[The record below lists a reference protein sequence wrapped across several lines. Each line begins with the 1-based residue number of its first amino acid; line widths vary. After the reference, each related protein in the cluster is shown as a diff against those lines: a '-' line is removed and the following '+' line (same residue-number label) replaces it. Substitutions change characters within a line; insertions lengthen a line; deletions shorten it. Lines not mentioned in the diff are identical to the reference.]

1 MDQLI
6 AISARPRDLIIS
18 RTQLLQQ
25 EQLAVTELT
34 ALTIGLQL
42 ATDKL
47 AESDTFTKKNVTS
60 SDASVLSAS
69 TTGTPSAGTFKYTT
83 VRQALNHQLLSSGV
97 SSLESEIGV
106 GTLSFRFGGFVDRGV
121 DLNLLNQG
129 GGIQRGK
136 IRITDRSG
144 TSATVDLRFVKTVED
159 VLQTI
164 NSVDEIDI
172 EAVTD
177 GDSIRL
183 IDQTGQTLSNL
194 RVQEVG
200 IGTTAADLG
209 LGGIDVAQN
218 EAVGSDVL
226 QLYNGLNL
234 IQLNDGNGVSFRAE
248 TADLDITFQD
258 TTSLQVDF
266 FANGNEEQT
275 LSDLLATLNAAD
287 PARLS
292 AQINAAGDGIDLT
305 DLTTGSGTFSVA
317 STSGGTVAED
327 LGLTGAATG
336 GVVSGDRILSGLKTT
351 LISSLAGGYGLAT
364 LGQIDLTDRSGASDS
379 VDLSTAE
386 SLEDVLKSINSAN
399 VGIVA
404 TINKARN
411 GILLSDNTGQSG
423 NLVVAN
429 GDATNSA
436 DTLGITLNAALDQVD
451 GGGLGRQSFHEQ
463 LTLDSLN
470 GGNGVQLG
478 SFLVSDTDGNTG
490 AVNLT
495 VAGATTV
502 GDVLDEINSLGI
514 GVLARINDDG
524 DGIYLVDT
532 AGGTGKITVNDS
544 GNGTAA
550 ADLKIA
556 GTSELIDINGT
567 PTEVIN
573 GSTTFSVDVESGDTL
588 QDVIDKITAETT
600 DVAASILNDGSPTA
614 PYRLSLVSQVS
625 GLEGE
630 LQVDATQFSLSFQEI
645 VRAQDA
651 LLLVGDAESV
661 GAGILTASS
670 SNTFENVLEGVSLS
684 ILSIDSQPV
693 TISIEQTSELIVSNI
708 NLFVDQYNKIRDKLE
723 EHTFFNQND
732 NTTGVLFGSHVAL
745 RLDTSLP
752 SLLSGRFF
760 GAGEFR
766 SLEAVGVQLKSD
778 GNLEFDQTKFQAA
791 YDDDAA
797 AIEQLFTTEDLG
809 VAAKLDTL
817 IETLAGENDS
827 LLVTR
832 VGTLQSQIDF
842 NGTRVV
848 FLNERLEAKR
858 EELLEQFIRLE
869 ETIARLQTNLQ
880 AIASIQA
887 LPSLLGSN

>member
-1 MDQLI
+1 
-6 AISARPRDLIIS
+6 
-18 RTQLLQQ
+18 
-25 EQLAVTELT
+25 
-34 ALTIGLQL
+34 
-42 ATDKL
+42 
-47 AESDTFTKKNVTS
+47 
-60 SDASVLSAS
+60 
-69 TTGTPSAGTFKYTT
+69 
-83 VRQALNHQLLSSGV
+83 
-97 SSLESEIGV
+97 
-106 GTLSFRFGGFVDRGV
+106 
-121 DLNLLNQG
+121 
-129 GGIQRGK
+129 
-136 IRITDRSG
+136 
-144 TSATVDLRFVKTVED
+144 
-159 VLQTI
+159 
-164 NSVDEIDI
+164 
-172 EAVTD
+172 
-177 GDSIRL
+177 
-183 IDQTGQTLSNL
+183 
-194 RVQEVG
+194 
-200 IGTTAADLG
+200 
-209 LGGIDVAQN
+209 
-218 EAVGSDVL
+218 
-226 QLYNGLNL
+226 
-234 IQLNDGNGVSFRAE
+234 
-248 TADLDITFQD
+248 
-258 TTSLQVDF
+258 
-266 FANGNEEQT
+266 
-275 LSDLLATLNAAD
+275 
-287 PARLS
+287 
-292 AQINAAGDGIDLT
+292 
-305 DLTTGSGTFSVA
+305 
-317 STSGGTVAED
+317 
-327 LGLTGAATG
+327 
-336 GVVSGDRILSGLKTT
+336 
-351 LISSLAGGYGLAT
+351 
-364 LGQIDLTDRSGASDS
+364 
-379 VDLSTAE
+379 
-386 SLEDVLKSINSAN
+386 
-399 VGIVA
+399 
-404 TINKARN
+404 
-411 GILLSDNTGQSG
+411 
-423 NLVVAN
+423 
-429 GDATNSA
+429 
-436 DTLGITLNAALDQVD
+436 
-451 GGGLGRQSFHEQ
+451 
-463 LTLDSLN
+463 
-470 GGNGVQLG
+470 
-478 SFLVSDTDGNTG
+478 
-490 AVNLT
+490 
-495 VAGATTV
+495 
-502 GDVLDEINSLGI
+502 
-514 GVLARINDDG
+514 
-524 DGIYLVDT
+524 
-532 AGGTGKITVNDS
+532 
-544 GNGTAA
+544 
-550 ADLKIA
+550 LKIA